1 MLRSRYFVLQP
12 CDVITKLMT
21 SSFTVLPSS
30 LHSVTSFGSTLGP
43 VIVPYISA
51 DAYSSTLDESADHTR
66 SDYYCLRQS
75 ADQVTWPSTEATP
88 PRDDV
93 IGYLDDEN
101 GESLSTHG
109 LAQCCDVTSGSGCT
123 NKKQDGDGQRELYYP
138 LYCTVCSVRLNGGE
152 QAKEHF
158 QGRTHARRLRMTSSP
173 SRFSDVTQQ
182 VSRSCC
188 NINL

>member
-1 MLRSRYFVLQP
+1 MLPSSYYVLQP
-12 CDVITKLMT
+12 CVVTTRLMT
-21 SSFTVLPSS
+21 SSLTVLPSS
-30 LHSVTSFGSTLGP
+30 LHSVTSFGSTLRP

-93 IGYLDDEN
+93 IGYLD
-101 GESLSTHG
+101 GGSFYHG
-109 LAQCCDVTSGSGCT
+109 HAQCCDVTSGSGRSREEG
-123 NKKQDGDGQRELYYP
+123 KQDGDGRRELHYP
-138 LYCTVCSVRLNGGE
+138 LYCGVCSVRLNGSE

-158 QGRTHARRLRMTSSP
+158 QGRNHARRLRMTSSP